1 MRKGWLGKKL
11 CFELSQIFM
20 KSKIAN
26 FINWG
31 IPYAAIAAMAYL
43 IMFPQLVSH
52 GVILGTDSIF
62 HFNRFYDAAKQ
73 IQQWNFS
80 YFQSNYCFQ
89 QSGRIINAVYGPLF
103 AYLNGIILGMV
114 GTWYRYQIVTT
125 FIVYMLGGIGMYK
138 LGIKVHSKR
147 VFAIACALIYM
158 NIGWLPRWELA
169 QNMNAWGAALAPYM
183 VICGVRMLQDH
194 DRPINWLQLM
204 ALMTII
210 IQIHMLSSLFFALA
224 LVSFF
229 IIGLILADDRK
240 QMWGEAIKAVIG
252 TIILTA
258 NVWGALLM
266 LNLHNNIAHPA
277 DFDMLG
283 NALQPSH
290 FSSTRGFLIH
300 GMWILFIIQLAY
312 VVKNFRKSLVNTT
325 VTILGTVVLIISSFL
340 LPWDAIQEAIP
351 VLAHTLQFPNRL
363 TIIAYPLLLTG
374 VAITATN
381 LTQKVSEQDI
391 HRQLSTGILVL
402 MLFLVFTPTTIDV
415 YKRAARYESENVL
428 NSFSAI
434 ARVSDNKKAIR
445 RSVHDLYPGQLLT
458 MVEKRSPDYLPIP
471 PKYMNRKYVRSF
483 AYQDQIINGSKH
495 FKHTV
500 LVDGGLQLNWDAKK
514 AGRVRLPIIIYHESQ
529 LTVNGQ
535 RQHNIERSSVGAPYV
550 QQKKGTNTATLYFKQ
565 ATWFT
570 CLLVI
575 SLVGLALFM
584 IYGGYYF
591 CRHVPGYFRQISTGE
606 LDELKAI

>member
-1 MRKGWLGKKL
+1 
-11 CFELSQIFM
+11 M

-31 IPYAAIAAMAYL
+31 IPYCAIAAMAYL
-43 IMFPQLVSH
+43 IMFPQFVSH

-114 GTWYRYQIVTT
+114 GTWFRYQIVTT

-138 LGIKVHSKR
+138 LGIKVNSKR
-147 VFAIACALIYM
+147 VFAIICALIYM

-183 VICGVRMLQDH
+183 VICGVRMLQNH
-194 DRPINWLQLM
+194 QRPVNWLQLM

-210 IQIHMLSSLFFALA
+210 IQIHVLSSLFFAMTLIP
-224 LVSFF
+224 FF
-229 IIGLILADDRK
+229 IIGMFLARSRQ
-240 QMWGEAIKAVIG
+240 QMWIETLKAVGG
-252 TIILTA
+252 TIVLTA

-266 LNLHNNIAHPA
+266 LNIHNNIAHPA
-277 DFDMLG
+277 DFEMVK

-290 FSSTRGFLIH
+290 FSSTRGFLIYA
-300 GMWILFIIQLAY
+300 MWILFLIQLVY
-312 VVKNFRKSLVNTT
+312 VLANIKQSLINTT
-325 VTILGTVVLIISSFL
+325 VTLLGTIVLITSSFM
-340 LPWDAIQEAIP
+340 LPWKTIQATIP
-351 VLAHTLQFPNRL
+351 ALAHTLQFPNRL

-374 VAITATN
+374 VAITTTAITK
-381 LTQKVSEQDI
+381 KVSEQDI
-391 HRQLSTGILVL
+391 HRQLSTGVLLL
-402 MLFLVFTPTTIDV
+402 MLFLVFAPTTIEV

-434 ARVSDNKKAIR
+434 ARVSDNKTAIR

-471 PKYMNRKYVRSF
+471 KKYMNRKYVRSY
-483 AYQDQIINGSKH
+483 AYQAQIINQAKN

-500 LVDGGLQLNWDAKK
+500 LVNGGLQLTWNANK
-514 AGRVRLPIIIYHESQ
+514 AGKVRLPIIIYHESQ

-535 RQHNIERSSVGAPYV
+535 RQHKIQRSSVGAPYV
-550 QQKKGTNTATLYFKQ
+550 QQKKGQNTATLYFKQ
-565 ATWFT
+565 ANWFT
-570 CLLVI
+570 WLLAI
-575 SLVGLALFM
+575 SLIGLTIFIL
-584 IYGGYYF
+584 YGAYYF
-591 CRHVPGYFRQISTGE
+591 CMHLPNYLHLITTGE
-606 LDELKAI
+606 LDELQSI